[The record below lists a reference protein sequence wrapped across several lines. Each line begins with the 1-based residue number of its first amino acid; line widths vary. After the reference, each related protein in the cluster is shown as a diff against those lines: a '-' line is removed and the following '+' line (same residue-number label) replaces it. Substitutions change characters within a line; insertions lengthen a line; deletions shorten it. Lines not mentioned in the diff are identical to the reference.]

1 MAAEIPMV
9 VPAEVAAAAMAVAV
23 AAMAAV
29 KPAAAVAKNIVGAA
43 IMSLSFIFSP
53 QMETAA
59 D

>member
-1 MAAEIPMV
+1 MAAEIAMV

-23 AAMAAV
+23 VVMAAV
-29 KPAAAVAKNIVGAA
+29 KPAATPAKIMVGAA

-53 QMETAA
+53 QRETAV